1 MCRAIVDSDS
11 SRPYPLSSACVSSS
25 AILLV
30 ELLTILLSALLAVV
44 SSVGIVTD
52 RVLTGAIRSRLQRAE
67 QLQVR
72 VDNRPNYQ
80 LVQGKV
86 ERVRLAGRGLWLTP
100 EIRIAALDVETDPI
114 HLDLKRLGGADASS
128 PQSSLQRPLQA
139 GVRLVLT
146 ESDLERALQSP
157 AGLARLQQLSSRLF
171 GQFAERYEF
180 LNPQVRF
187 LGDDRISVQIEIVE
201 AEAPPLV
208 VTLESGLKF
217 VAGHS
222 LELIEPEV
230 RVDGTALPASLVTE
244 LTRDIGQRLDLRSLE
259 AVGVTARLLKFTVR
273 ESELEVAAFVRV
285 SPSD

>member
-1 MCRAIVDSDS
+1 M
-11 SRPYPLSSACVSSS
+11 YPLSSACISSS

-44 SSVGIVTD
+44 SSVGIITD

-114 HLDLKRLGGADASS
+114 HLDLKRLGGADASA

-139 GVRLVLT
+139 GLRLVLT

-180 LNPQVRF
+180 LNPQVKF
-187 LGDDRISVQIEIVE
+187 LRDDRISVQIEIVE

-230 RVDGTALPASLVTE
+230 RVDGTALPASLVTG
-244 LTRDIGQRLDLRSLE
+244 LTRDIGQRLDLRTLE
-259 AVGVTARLLKFTVR
+259 AVGVTARLLKFEVR

>member
-1 MCRAIVDSDS
+1 
-11 SRPYPLSSACVSSS
+11 
-25 AILLV
+25 
-30 ELLTILLSALLAVV
+30 LLAVV

-114 HLDLKRLGGADASS
+114 HLDLKRLGGADASA

-139 GVRLVLT
+139 GLRLVLT

-180 LNPQVRF
+180 LNPQVKF
-187 LGDDRISVQIEIVE
+187 LRDDRISVQIEIVE

-230 RVDGTALPASLVTE
+230 RVDGTALPASLVTG
-244 LTRDIGQRLDLRSLE
+244 LTRDIGQRLDLRTLE
-259 AVGVTARLLKFTVR
+259 AVGVTARLLKFEVR

>member
-1 MCRAIVDSDS
+1 M
-11 SRPYPLSSACVSSS
+11 YPLSSACISSS

-114 HLDLKRLGGADASS
+114 HLDLKRLGGADASA

-139 GVRLVLT
+139 GLRLVLT

-180 LNPQVRF
+180 LNPQVKF
-187 LGDDRISVQIEIVE
+187 LRDDRISVQIEIVE

-230 RVDGTALPASLVTE
+230 RVDGTALPASLVTG
-244 LTRDIGQRLDLRSLE
+244 LTRDIGQRLDLRTLE
-259 AVGVTARLLKFTVR
+259 AVGVTARLLKFEVR